1 MEISREQRELG
12 LSGMRRNPTGL
23 WWGRDPRACL
33 DPGQKSF
40 AHNGG
45 LEASALCL
53 ADEGICLEMGNQERE
68 RKESPLCRGSL
79 GLIASAWLGMNRMTG
94 MTALLKCTSGF
105 IGSLPAPSRWLSS
118 LAKCSEVSGLPSDL
132 DLVL

>member
-53 ADEGICLEMGNQERE
+53 ADEGICLGMGNQERE
-68 RKESPLCRGSL
+68 ERKSPLQGQL
-79 GLIASAWLGMNRMTG
+79 GTNRISVVRDEPDDRDDSSAQVHFRVHW
-94 MTALLKCTSGF
+94 KFTS
-105 IGSLPAPSRWLSS
+105 SLP
-118 LAKCSEVSGLPSDL
+118 LAQLIRKMQ
-132 DLVL
+132 